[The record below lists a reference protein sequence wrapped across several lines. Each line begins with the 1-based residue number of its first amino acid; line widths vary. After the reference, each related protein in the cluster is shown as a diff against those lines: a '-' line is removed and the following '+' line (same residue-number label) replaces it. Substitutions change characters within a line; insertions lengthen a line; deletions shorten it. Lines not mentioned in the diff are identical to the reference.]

1 MALQLPKSPAEKLL
15 ETTEGSESRESQRL
29 GALLSSGDQVGRQ
42 EELPGLPQFRE
53 AAHLFRGLCCRKSI
67 KTDLSVITV
76 VITYD
81 SKHAVCLC
89 ADERLIHGQIQLF
102 SLETFARKFVLDIRG
117 KHVAMNEVEQNDQ
130 GDLLCVPFQDAG
142 SLGIKVLSNT
152 GQELANLDLNTMLK
166 LDRGSKPI
174 MGFFQPMITACF
186 LPNDDLFINV
196 FHRPTMMHH
205 HLICSLSTKSITAGP
220 KSTKLIESSTWNF
233 PIKSFYH
240 PDIGEVYTFYRQGHS
255 ITTKLHDFSAKV
267 TQEVLTAADLGQM
280 HLVFDHALVVRS
292 SNSILFFKKIEGRW
306 TEYHKLDNMR
316 GTIFFMHFRVQVAS
330 ETNIYGRS
338 GNIRIQITTEEKI
351 YFYLINQ
358 RTLMPELENV
368 MFNFMKCSSLMFGAR
383 VRHGIA
389 FKVNQP
395 GFEIFTR

>member
-15 ETTEGSESRESQRL
+15 EPAEDDESRGSQRL
-29 GALLSSGDQVGRQ
+29 EAQLSSKDQVGRQ

-102 SLETFARKFVLDIRG
+102 SLETFTRKFVLDIRG

-142 SLGIKVLSNT
+142 SLGIKVLSST

-174 MGFFQPMITACF
+174 MGFFQPMVTACF
-186 LPNDDLFINV
+186 LPNNDLFINV
-196 FHRPTMMHH
+196 FHRPTMIHH
-205 HLICSLSTKSITAGP
+205 NLICSLSTKSITAGP
-220 KSTKLIESSTWNF
+220 KSTKLMESSTLNF
-233 PIKSFYH
+233 PIKSFYN
-240 PDIGEVYTFYRQGHS
+240 PVAGEVYTFYRQGHS
-255 ITTKLHDFSAKV
+255 ITTKPHDFNAKI
-267 TQEVLTAADLGQM
+267 TQEVITTADLGQM
-280 HLVFDHALVVRS
+280 HLVFDQALIVRS

-306 TEYHKLDNMR
+306 TEYHKLDNIR
-316 GTIFFMHFRVQVAS
+316 GTIFFIR
-330 ETNIYGRS
+330 
-338 GNIRIQITTEEKI
+338 GNIRIQITTERKI
-351 YFYLINQ
+351 YFYLINK

-383 VRHGIA
+383 VRYGIA
-389 FKVNQP
+389 FKANQP
-395 GFEIFTR
+395 DFEIFTR

>member
-1 MALQLPKSPAEKLL
+1 
-15 ETTEGSESRESQRL
+15 
-29 GALLSSGDQVGRQ
+29 
-42 EELPGLPQFRE
+42 
-53 AAHLFRGLCCRKSI
+53 
-67 KTDLSVITV
+67 
-76 VITYD
+76 
-81 SKHAVCLC
+81 
-89 ADERLIHGQIQLF
+89 
-102 SLETFARKFVLDIRG
+102 
-117 KHVAMNEVEQNDQ
+117 
-130 GDLLCVPFQDAG
+130 
-142 SLGIKVLSNT
+142 
-152 GQELANLDLNTMLK
+152 MLK

-205 HLICSLSTKSITAGP
+205 HLIFSISTKSITAGP

-240 PDIGEVYTFYRQGHS
+240 SDAGEVYTFYRQGHS
-255 ITTKLHDFSAKV
+255 ITTNVHDFNAKI
-267 TQEVLTAADLGQM
+267 TQEVITAADLGQM

-316 GTIFFMHFRVQVAS
+316 GTIFFIR
-330 ETNIYGRS
+330 
-338 GNIRIQITTEEKI
+338 GNIRIQITTERKI
-351 YFYLINQ
+351 YFYLINK

-395 GFEIFTR
+395 DFEIFTR